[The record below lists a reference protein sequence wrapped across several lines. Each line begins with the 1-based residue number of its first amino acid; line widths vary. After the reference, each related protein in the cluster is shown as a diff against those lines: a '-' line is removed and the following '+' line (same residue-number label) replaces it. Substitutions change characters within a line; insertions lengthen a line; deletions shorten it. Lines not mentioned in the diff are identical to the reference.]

1 MAGSE
6 GSGTSYN
13 GFSENFLVGRTGG
26 FLGDGTECSPAS
38 GPGARRPAGALLPGH
53 PSPAAES
60 QRFIERHS
68 GRCSL
73 SPIPVDDASEGFTL
87 DVLHRNLRNT
97 VFDKELM
104 HAANIRVRDLL
115 RQQNLLLRKC
125 HIRPQLLQRD
135 NVSLNGV
142 PRQIHNTRSPRPDW
156 LDDFKSHAASHGP
169 LYPLG
174 SELRN
179 D

>member
-1 MAGSE
+1 
-6 GSGTSYN
+6 
-13 GFSENFLVGRTGG
+13 VH
-26 FLGDGTECSPAS
+26 D
-38 GPGARRPAGALLPGH
+38 ALPVRFFQAIHHLPQN
-53 PSPAAES
+53 P

-73 SPIPVDDASEGFTL
+73 SPIPVDDASEVFTL

-156 LDDFKSHAASHGP
+156 LDDFKPHAASHGP